1 MASIRSP
8 KFRFALV
15 ASEFNR
21 EYTDALLASAQAALE
36 GHDLNVVRVPGAFEI
51 PLQVQR
57 LARTKRYAAVIALGV
72 VWQGKTLHAQE
83 ILRAVTDAL
92 MRISLETDVPVIHEV
107 LAVSTEAEARA
118 RCMGTKLNR
127 GREAAEAALAAG
139 AADREREDADM
150 GLRRDGREAAIQFLY
165 QFDTHKPANVEEALA
180 AFWKQNEEPK
190 NVRDFANDLLRG
202 ALEKLPEVDA
212 KIRTL
217 ADNWDFE
224 RLAVVDRNILRL
236 AVYEMLFRPEIPP
249 VVSINEA
256 IEIAKKFSTAESG
269 KFVNGLLDRVKKELL
284 RPARQAAG

>member
-1 MASIRSP
+1 
-8 KFRFALV
+8 
-15 ASEFNR
+15 
-21 EYTDALLASAQAALE
+21 
-36 GHDLNVVRVPGAFEI
+36 
-51 PLQVQR
+51 
-57 LARTKRYAAVIALGV
+57 
-72 VWQGKTLHAQE
+72 
-83 ILRAVTDAL
+83 
-92 MRISLETDVPVIHEV
+92 
-107 LAVSTEAEARA
+107 
-118 RCMGTKLNR
+118 
-127 GREAAEAALAAG
+127 
-139 AADREREDADM
+139 M

-165 QFDTHKPANVEEALA
+165 QVDAHKPIDVEKALA
-180 AFWKQNEEPK
+180 EFWKQTEEPQ

-269 KFVNGLLDRVKKELL
+269 SFVNGLLDKVKKEVL
-284 RPARQAAG
+284 RPARQGTSSERF

>member
-1 MASIRSP
+1 
-8 KFRFALV
+8 
-15 ASEFNR
+15 
-21 EYTDALLASAQAALE
+21 
-36 GHDLNVVRVPGAFEI
+36 
-51 PLQVQR
+51 
-57 LARTKRYAAVIALGV
+57 
-72 VWQGKTLHAQE
+72 
-83 ILRAVTDAL
+83 
-92 MRISLETDVPVIHEV
+92 
-107 LAVSTEAEARA
+107 
-118 RCMGTKLNR
+118 
-127 GREAAEAALAAG
+127 
-139 AADREREDADM
+139 M

-165 QFDTHKPANVEEALA
+165 QFDAHKPANIDEALA
-180 AFWKQNEEPK
+180 GFWKQTDEPQ
-190 NVRDFANDLLRG
+190 NVRDFATDLLRG
-202 ALEKLPEVDA
+202 AIEKLPDVDA

>member
-1 MASIRSP
+1 
-8 KFRFALV
+8 
-15 ASEFNR
+15 
-21 EYTDALLASAQAALE
+21 
-36 GHDLNVVRVPGAFEI
+36 
-51 PLQVQR
+51 
-57 LARTKRYAAVIALGV
+57 
-72 VWQGKTLHAQE
+72 
-83 ILRAVTDAL
+83 
-92 MRISLETDVPVIHEV
+92 
-107 LAVSTEAEARA
+107 
-118 RCMGTKLNR
+118 
-127 GREAAEAALAAG
+127 
-139 AADREREDADM
+139 M
-150 GLRRDGREAAIQFLY
+150 GLRRDAREAAIQFLY
-165 QFDTHKPANVEEALA
+165 QHDAHKPANVDEALA
-180 AFWKQNEEPK
+180 AFWKQNEEPQ

-202 ALEKLPEVDA
+202 ALEKQPEVDA